1 MAIIYSYPTVD
12 PVRED
17 LVLGTDVSSSNKA
30 TKNFTIQSIIDLV
43 TVATGDLQTVLALG
57 NVATGFDINLTNSS
71 FIGGGFR
78 TTGGIVISGTTGT
91 GFTNITSTSLTG
103 TVATAAQPNITSLGS
118 LTALVID
125 GPISGTN
132 LITSSNLAGAQND
145 NVVSTLAIKTYV
157 DNQVG
162 LFDTLQ
168 EVLASGNTT
177 GGTDIAVSASDDIT
191 FTDTSKVILGTGADA
206 TIEHDGTDLK
216 IINTEGKTTIS
227 NSSGD
232 IDISATAATKKTT
245 INGKAGVDLQF
256 DGSKKLETLTGGAKV
271 TGAFEATAAG
281 TFVNLLNSGTYQDSS
296 GDVGTAGQI
305 LSSTATGTNWV
316 TEVPLYNWSLEGTAI
331 PSGAAVTVT
340 DGANIT
346 TTWDAANYDLSIAVT
361 GLPDGTG
368 AANQVTFW
376 SDTDTLTG
384 AAGFTFAGGAT
395 GQVTVAGILQ
405 AGTLSDGTF
414 SGSAGTYTG
423 GVSITSTDFVGALTG
438 NADTATALASSGAIA
453 ITGDTNSTGG
463 PYTYTSGG
471 AISIATTIADTTVTG
486 KVLTNLATP
495 TSSAIAAT
503 DTILAAM
510 AKLQGQ
516 ITGLAGSL
524 AFEGTWDASTGNP
537 PSATPLNGQFWIVSV
552 AGNTNLDGITDWLVG
567 DWAIYVNNGA
577 GTDAWQK
584 LDQSNE
590 VLGSGAANKIAKWTS
605 TNTLATGLIDDDGTT
620 VTVGNSGNLIV
631 EGNTTLGDA
640 DTDST
645 TVKGPAVFEETS
657 RFNVGI
663 SLGAATYGSAG
674 QVLTSGG
681 GAASVNT
688 WTTPTIGVVES
699 ISGLYGITVAG
710 TAAIPTVAITADA
723 NNLIKLA
730 TVKTTPVG
738 ADTILINDSAATD
751 VLKQVTLTS
760 LKTFTSENWILSDGT
775 NTTTIADGDTATF
788 AGASGI
794 TVAENAGTIT
804 ITGSAQPGTG
814 TQYTLPVWSTTTS
827 LGDSMVSQ
835 NSGGT
840 ALTVSGSATFT
851 DDVTIDNSSPELYL
865 TPDAAKYSWMIAAQE
880 NIDQHFEITP
890 STTVGGTTFNAP
902 ALKINGSNSAATFAG
917 SVDAGTGIRI
927 KTDTDAVIESIV
939 ADKSILFKGTDGA
952 TAITAL
958 KLNIGD
964 SGDATFNRS
973 IIANNGGQYRLND
986 TGGVVRG
993 RIRADATDGL
1003 QLRASS
1009 SNTPTSPERGLDINN
1024 DYSLFQG
1031 EVIIAGT
1038 NPVMEMVRINST
1050 TTAGST
1056 VFKVGDSTNFGNG
1069 YKANSEFQGD
1079 VDIKG
1084 NLTVD
1089 GHIIHGGG
1097 GGGTG
1102 KGGQFTKLYTTGNAG
1117 VAGVAF
1123 TIDRATT
1130 GSMVF
1135 DVMLTSDTSTVCAV
1149 AKKYTVVCTYGATS
1163 PIYNKILD
1171 TGPDGS
1177 NDFTVAF
1184 ADDTSNTKI
1193 KCTITPTGLGTQKI
1207 GITIDLG
1214 FGQNDAT
1221 VVMN

>member
-43 TVATGDLQTVLALG
+43 TVATGDLQTVLNLG

-78 TTGGIVISGTTGT
+78 TVGGIIISGTTGT
-91 GFTNITSTSLTG
+91 GFTNITSTLLTG
-103 TVATAAQPNITSLGS
+103 TVATAAQPNITSLGG
-118 LTALVID
+118 LTALVLD

-168 EVLASGNTT
+168 EVLANGNTT
-177 GGTDIAVSASDDIT
+177 SGSDIAVSTGDDIT
-191 FTDTSKVILGTGADA
+191 FTDTSKVILGTGSDA

-232 IDISATAATKKTT
+232 IDITATAATKKTI

-331 PSGAAVTVT
+331 PSGAAVAVT

-384 AAGFTFAGGAT
+384 AAGFIFAGGAT

-453 ITGDTNSTGG
+453 ITGDTTSTGG

-471 AISIATTIADTTVTG
+471 SISIATTIADTTVTG

-524 AFEGTWDASTGNP
+524 AFEGTWDASAGTA

-590 VLGSGAANKIAKWTS
+590 VLGSGAPNKIAKWTS
-605 TNTLATGLIDDDGTT
+605 TNTLATGLISDDGTT
-620 VTVGNSGNLIV
+620 VTVGNSGNFVV

-663 SLGAATYGSAG
+663 SLGAATYGTAG

-688 WTTPTIGVVES
+688 WTTPTTGTVTSVGLTETGDALTITNS
-699 ISGLYGITVAG
+699 PITSSGDINIAGAG
-710 TAAIPTVAITADA
+710 TASQYINGVLDLVTFPTVDNYVSWTADSDEGTDITVTSGF
-723 NNLIKLA
+723 NLKFTGAVTAGGAGIA
-730 TVKTTPVG
+730 T
-738 ADTILINDSAATD
+738 DSAVSAN
-751 VLKQVTLTS
+751 
-760 LKTFTSENWILSDGT
+760 EM
-775 NTTTIADGDTATF
+775 TIGL
-788 AGASGI
+788 
-794 TVAENAGTIT
+794 VNAG
-804 ITGSAQPGTG
+804 G
-814 TQYTLPVWSTTTS
+814 
-827 LGDSMVSQ
+827 
-835 NSGGT
+835 
-840 ALTVSGSATFT
+840 
-851 DDVTIDNSSPELYL
+851 
-865 TPDAAKYSWMIAAQE
+865 
-880 NIDQHFEITP
+880 TP
-890 STTVGGTTFNAP
+890 STTTFYRGDGQWSVPVGTKTETLAEVLVNGNTTGSTDISVTSANIVFQDSSAGGNGR
-902 ALKINGSNSAATFAG
+902 ALFGATQDLQIFHDGSNSYIIDEGTGDLRIDTNAFRLRSANGGETMITAFEDGAVNLMHNDITRLSTTNAGITVTGDGDFSGQIFVGAQNSTFAENNLRFL
-917 SVDAGTGIRI
+917 SAGGAYI
-927 KTDTDAVIESIV
+927 DHAVTSQDINFRVS
-939 ADKSILFKGTDGA
+939 
-952 TAITAL
+952 
-958 KLNIGD
+958 N
-964 SGDATFNRS
+964 
-973 IIANNGGQYRLND
+973 
-986 TGGVVRG
+986 
-993 RIRADATDGL
+993 
-1003 QLRASS
+1003 SS
-1009 SNTPTSPERGLDINN
+1009 SLD
-1024 DYSLFQG
+1024 
-1031 EVIIAGT
+1031 
-1038 NPVMEMVRINST
+1038 
-1050 TTAGST
+1050 TTAMIIKS
-1056 VFKVGDSTNFGNG
+1056 D
-1069 YKANSEFQGD
+1069 GD
-1079 VDIKG
+1079 VEFKDDVEIDG

-1089 GHIIHGGG
+1089 GSIIHGGG
-1097 GGGTG
+1097 GIFSGDKTVTFF
-1102 KGGQFTKLYTTGNAG
+1102 GQTLVFTLT
-1117 VAGVAF
+1117 
-1123 TIDRATT
+1123 RATT
-1130 GSMVF
+1130 GTLVF
-1135 DVMLTSDTSTVCAV
+1135 DVWFTSEGSTVSV
-1149 AKKYTVVCTYGATS
+1149 AKKYTVAHSYNTTPV
-1163 PIYNKILD
+1163 YNKIID
-1171 TGPDGS
+1171 TGPDGTL
-1177 NDFTVAF
+1177 DFNVDF
-1184 ADDTSNTKI
+1184 YNSNTGATGTSVN
-1193 KCTITPTGLGTQKI
+1193 CTITGAGIASNNI
-1207 GITIDLG
+1207 GYTIQVGHDSTNALTFTPG
-1214 FGQNDAT
+1214 
-1221 VVMN
+1221 

>member
-17 LVLGTDVSSSNKA
+17 LILGTDVSSSNKA

-57 NVATGFDINLTNSS
+57 NVATGFDIDLTNSS

-78 TTGGIVISGTTGT
+78 TTGGIVISGTTGI
-91 GFTNITSTSLTG
+91 GFTNLTSTAFTG
-103 TVATAAQPNITSLGS
+103 TIATAAQPNITSLGA
-118 LTALVID
+118 LTALVLD

-162 LFDTLQ
+162 LFDTLA
-168 EVLASGNTT
+168 EVLANGNTT
-177 GGTDIAVSASDDIT
+177 GGTSIVVSAADNIT
-191 FTDTSKVILGTGADA
+191 FTDTSKALFGSGQDLEINN
-206 TIEHDGTDLK
+206 DGIDSFITDLSTGDLRLRSDDAVK
-216 IINTEGKTTIS
+216 IQASTGGNTL
-227 NSSGD
+227 
-232 IDISATAATKKTT
+232 ATFTK
-245 INGKAGVDLQF
+245 GAGVDLYF
-256 DGSKKLETLTGGAKV
+256 NNDKKLETLVGGAKT
-271 TGAFEATAAG
+271 TGTFEATGSG

-316 TEVPLYNWSLEGTAI
+316 TEVPLYNWQFESTTI
-331 PSGAAVTVT
+331 PSGTDITIT
-340 DGANIT
+340 DGNNIT

-384 AAGFTFAGGAT
+384 SAGFVFAGGAT

-423 GVSITSTDFVGALTG
+423 GLSITSTDFVGALTG

-453 ITGDTNSTGG
+453 ITGDTTSTGG

-471 AISIATTIADTTVTG
+471 AISIATTIADTTVTA

-640 DTDST
+640 DTDTT
-645 TVKGPAVFEETS
+645 TVKGPATFEFAT
-657 RFNVGI
+657 RFNEGI
-663 SLGAATYGSAG
+663 SLGATTYGTAG

-681 GAASVNT
+681 GSASVNT
-688 WTTPTIGVVES
+688 WTTPTTGTVTSV
-699 ISGLYGITVAG
+699 GLTETGDALTITNSPITSTGNINIAG
-710 TAAIPTVAITADA
+710 
-723 NNLIKLA
+723 
-730 TVKTTPVG
+730 
-738 ADTILINDSAATD
+738 
-751 VLKQVTLTS
+751 
-760 LKTFTSENWILSDGT
+760 
-775 NTTTIADGDTATF
+775 
-788 AGASGI
+788 AGASTQYINGELNLVTFPTVDNYVSWTADSDEGTDI
-794 TVAENAGTIT
+794 TVTSGFNLKFTGAVTAGGAGIATDSAVSANEMTIGLINAGGTPGT
-804 ITGSAQPGTG
+804 TTFYRGDGQWSVPVGTKTETLAEVLVNGNTTGSTDIS
-814 TQYTLPVWSTTTS
+814 VTS
-827 LGDSMVSQ
+827 ANIVFQDSSA
-835 NSGGT
+835 GGNGR
-840 ALTVSGSATFT
+840 ALFGATEDLQIFH
-851 DDVTIDNSSPELYL
+851 D
-865 TPDAAKYSWMIAAQE
+865 
-880 NIDQHFEITP
+880 
-890 STTVGGTTFNAP
+890 
-902 ALKINGSNSAATFAG
+902 GSNSYIAEE
-917 SVDAGTGIRI
+917 GTGN
-927 KTDTDAVIESIV
+927 
-939 ADKSILFKGTDGA
+939 LFISTNGTSVQINKGTTENMAEFIVDGA
-952 TAITAL
+952 VEL
-958 KLNIGD
+958 YY
-964 SGDATFNRS
+964 
-973 IIANNGGQYRLND
+973 NN
-986 TGGVVRG
+986 VK
-993 RIRADATDGL
+993 AF
-1003 QLRASS
+1003 
-1009 SNTPTSPERGLDINN
+1009 E
-1024 DYSLFQG
+1024 
-1031 EVIIAGT
+1031 
-1038 NPVMEMVRINST
+1038 
-1050 TTAGST
+1050 TAGSGVNIDSANNYSAIQLKGSGTTYGRIEGNSTNGLLLRSGGSSNQGLAISGYNSTFLGSWGGGVSGT
-1056 VFKVGDSTNFGNG
+1056 VMKVEGFFPKVEIGDSTNFGNG
-1069 YKANSEFQGD
+1069 NLTDLEVFGD
-1079 VDIKG
+1079 VDVKG
-1084 NLTVD
+1084 KLDV
-1089 GHIIHGGG
+1089 GSSGVSSMGGRKFAFVSKSLPNG
-1097 GGGTG
+1097 GAWQDMFSIAGVWTPVISELLAQGGVFGYITRNQAMSYNVAQAGGTSSSVANAPVYNKIIDTG
-1102 KGGQFTKLYTTGNAG
+1102 VGSAGGFELQFLAFNASQNKHG
-1117 VAGVAF
+1117 YKCQA
-1123 TIDRATT
+1123 RATT
-1130 GSMVF
+1130 GGSITCDISVSF
-1135 DVMLTSDTSTVCAV
+1135 GIPTFGSGNITFTDLT
-1149 AKKYTVVCTYGATS
+1149 
-1163 PIYNKILD
+1163 
-1171 TGPDGS
+1171 
-1177 NDFTVAF
+1177 
-1184 ADDTSNTKI
+1184 
-1193 KCTITPTGLGTQKI
+1193 
-1207 GITIDLG
+1207 
-1214 FGQNDAT
+1214 
-1221 VVMN
+1221 